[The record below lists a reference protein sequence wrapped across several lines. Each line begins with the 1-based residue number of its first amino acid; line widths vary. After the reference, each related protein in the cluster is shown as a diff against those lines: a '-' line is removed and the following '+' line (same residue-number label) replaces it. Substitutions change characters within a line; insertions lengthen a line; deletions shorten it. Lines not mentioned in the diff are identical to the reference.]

1 MNVKVVITS
10 ASSVRVSWDKLDVS
24 DQNIT
29 GYIVYYS
36 QRHINTTE
44 QSVNVSSRENSVII
58 DDLLTGVE
66 YQFEVVAV
74 AELLGDVATGER
86 LLPKRVTVLIPATTT
101 ISETNVSD
109 LLAVYIFGGVEA
121 FILAALMVVLVI
133 VILRCVW

>member
-1 MNVKVVITS
+1 MNVEVVITS